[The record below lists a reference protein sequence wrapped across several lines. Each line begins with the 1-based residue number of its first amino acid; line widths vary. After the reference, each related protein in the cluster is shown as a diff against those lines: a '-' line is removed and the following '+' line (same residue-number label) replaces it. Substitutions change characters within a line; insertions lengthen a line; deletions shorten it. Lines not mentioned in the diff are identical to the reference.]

1 MLSFSKTDFLS
12 SPGSISHSLYSRA
25 FLEPEAYFNIQSVF
39 QLSCTEPLIP
49 DLGHKG
55 LHCSHAPVTQP
66 LPEETGV
73 VTGTNVLV
81 LVDISEDGVSGRGD
95 CHLPSPSV
103 SYTGQLISF
112 E

>member
-12 SPGSISHSLYSRA
+12 SPGNISHSLYSRA

-49 DLGHKG
+49 DLGHKD

-81 LVDISEDGVSGRGD
+81 ISNIWLTSLRMGSLEGVIVTFLAPQFHTLGN
-95 CHLPSPSV
+95 
-103 SYTGQLISF
+103 
-112 E
+112 